1 MQIHKI
7 AKNEVL
13 MHYGLSHP
21 KVIRL
26 IDIHID
32 SQREITYMIMEY
44 ADKGTLFEK
53 VKMAEISKQQIKRY
67 FRDVCEALAY
77 LHSQNIMHRDIK
89 VKLSNLA

>member
-1 MQIHKI
+1 
-7 AKNEVL
+7 

-44 ADKGTLFEK
+44 ADKGTLYET
-53 VKMAEISKQQIKRY
+53 VKMTEITKQQIKRY
-67 FRDVCEALAY
+67 FRDVCESLAY

-89 VKLSNLA
+89 VKLSNLARKRAAYQE